1 MTDYSYKY
9 KIIFWFKERVVK
21 VKVSKYKAY
30 AFLVS
35 FKRIKL
41 SIPEEKA
48 LSLVL
53 VDANS
58 FFFFPCE

>member
-1 MTDYSYKY
+1 M
-9 KIIFWFKERVVK
+9 
-21 VKVSKYKAY
+21 
-30 AFLVS
+30 S

-53 VDANS
+53 VDTNSS
-58 FFFFPCE
+58 FFALVNKYVSAEAVK